1 MPSFANIRPW
11 FYPLKC
17 EALALAL
24 ALTLLALLTS
34 LVISGVCT
42 SSGGSSPGGG
52 VTTWGVISGGGNLQG
67 GNLRHSCRTVINRR
81 RRIAS
86 SFATFSADKEQA
98 QRPGERRQWSPP
110 FRQWRKAATDAVPRL
125 VQQCDQSSFQPL
137 SRDTENASECCS
149 CCGRHGGG
157 TTAPTDAVMRG
168 RGHGRPSALPEIL
181 LQWQTVACFV
191 LFFTLRNIAQTPDP
205 TYLYRLT
212 EISLEDGA
220 TGLRDVSWGWAKWVG
235 GHSPCNVM

>member
-1 MPSFANIRPW
+1 
-11 FYPLKC
+11 
-17 EALALAL
+17 LAL

-98 QRPGERRQWSPP
+98 QRPTTVKS
-110 FRQWRKAATDAVPRL
+110 AV
-125 VQQCDQSSFQPL
+125 
-137 SRDTENASECCS
+137 
-149 CCGRHGGG
+149 
-157 TTAPTDAVMRG
+157 
-168 RGHGRPSALPEIL
+168 
-181 LQWQTVACFV
+181 QTVTKSSDRRSATPCSTMRSKFISAA
-191 LFFTLRNIAQTPDP
+191 LQRHRERIRMLQLLWSARRRNN
-205 TYLYRLT
+205 R
-212 EISLEDGA
+212 
-220 TGLRDVSWGWAKWVG
+220 
-235 GHSPCNVM
+235 PCRRRNAWPRTRAP